1 VTHDLNYRRY
11 AEPDMATRRAVDAGL
26 RQHMLRVYN
35 YMAGG
40 LAVTGATAAFA
51 VYSGLYATIAGTP
64 LMWLIV
70 LAPLAIAFF
79 LGFRI
84 ERMSLGAAQAAF
96 WTYAVVIGLS
106 LAGIFL
112 VYTETSIARVF
123 FITAATFLGMSL
135 WGYTTRSDL
144 TGFGSFLMMGLMG
157 VVIAGLVNLLLGSQG
172 LQFVISVIAI
182 IVFTG
187 LTAWD
192 TQRIKE
198 MYFAGQES
206 GIAGKAAILGAL
218 ALYLDFIN
226 LFLSLLQLF
235 GDRRDR

>member
-1 VTHDLNYRRY
+1 
-11 AEPDMATRRAVDAGL
+11 MATRRAVDAGL

-79 LGFRI
+79 LGFRM

-96 WTYAVVIGLS
+96 WTYAVLIGLS

-144 TGFGSFLMMGLMG
+144 TGFDSFLMMGLMG
-157 VVIAGLVNLLLGSQG
+157 VVIAGLVNLLLGSRG
-172 LQFVISVIAI
+172 LQFVISLIAV

>member
-1 VTHDLNYRRY
+1 MVT
-11 AEPDMATRRAVDAGL
+11 ERAVDAGL

-40 LAVTGATAAFA
+40 LAVTGATAAFV

-96 WTYAVVIGLS
+96 WTYAVLIGLS

-135 WGYTTRSDL
+135 WGYTTRSDI
-144 TGFGSFLMMGLMG
+144 TRFGSFLMMGLMG
-157 VVIAGLVNLLLGSQG
+157 VVIAGLVNLLLGSHG
-172 LQFVISVIAI
+172 LQFMISVITV

-198 MYFAGQES
+198 MYSAGQEP

-226 LFLSLLQLF
+226 VFLSLLQLL